1 MLIVA
6 HRGASGTQ
14 PENTLASF
22 QKALDVGATAIEL
35 DVHVCKSGE
44 LVVIHDETVNRTT
57 NGTGKIG
64 DLSLSEIQKL
74 DAGNGEKI
82 PTLQEVLDLVQG
94 KAQINIELKGKH
106 TAQPVSDFIKENTW
120 ENLWHTEDFLVSSFQ
135 HKELK
140 RFHKLLPE
148 VRIGM
153 LYSYRPFFCQ
163 NKARK
168 LRAFSIHLPRNVVRT
183 SLVERIH
190 RQGMQVWVYTVN
202 DKKTMERIAAA
213 EADAVF
219 TNFPERFI

>member
-22 QKALDVGATAIEL
+22 QKALDADATAIEL
-35 DVHVCKSGE
+35 DVHVCRSGE

-57 NGTGKIG
+57 NGKGKVA
-64 DLSLSEIQKL
+64 DLTLAELQNL

-82 PTLQEVLDLVQG
+82 PTLQEVFDLVQG

-106 TAQPVSDFIKENTW
+106 TAKPVADLIRQNSIENI
-120 ENLWHTEDFLVSSFQ
+120 WHTEDFLISSFN

-148 VRIGM
+148 VRIGI
-153 LYSYRPFFCQ
+153 LYNYRPFFFRT
-163 NKARK
+163 KARK
-168 LRAFSIHLPRNVVRT
+168 LNAFSINLSTKVVKAKR
-183 SLVERIH
+183 VERIH
-190 RQGMQVWVYTVN
+190 KNGQQVWVYTVN
-202 DKKTMERIAAA
+202 DHQTFERVSDTGT
-213 EADAVF
+213 DAVF
-219 TNFPERFI
+219 TNFPEQFV